1 MDSRRLLTCRP
12 DGDNTREVTM
22 SVKFQTVLLCSGAFG
37 TAVWLCLAQ
46 ASQNQQT
53 NPSPP
58 SPLLDAAGHVRQDA
72 YVLPTAPAAD
82 RAYEKIEGRRIK
94 EKDLEVVA
102 ISRKMR
108 DAGDS
113 YWGRIAGTKYE
124 KMTAEWAE
132 AKWRQYGLTD
142 IHEQEYELPP
152 QWFALDWNVTATG
165 GGKTLTFKS
174 LNPSI
179 GSPSTAPG
187 GLEAEAVW
195 VGTGSAADFMGRD
208 VRGKA
213 VLILSIL
220 EPGNMG
226 ESASWEGAWRRASE
240 NGAAAIFTIW
250 GYNENLAVW
259 QGLGN
264 RINAPGF
271 FMGWEDGKALRDL
284 IAQGNPVKL
293 KMNVKTELRENLK
306 AVAAY
311 GTLPGATDENIYV
324 LSHTD
329 GYYDAA
335 LDNASGLAV
344 MTTLAE
350 YFSKIPKEK
359 RRRSI
364 TFVASSGHHAG
375 SPTTRYMHEHRDTVL
390 AKTALILNCE
400 HVSHNDLL
408 QWNTRLRASNTIQ
421 ERRWWV
427 YGSDRLMDIAQ
438 KAFLLFGVNLVA
450 EMDPSATGDMGQ
462 VERDAP
468 SIQVIDSPEIK
479 HTDWDI
485 AERVPD
491 AGLAA
496 VARSYAK
503 IIDEVNKL
511 DRKDLLPVSFRSQK

>member
-1 MDSRRLLTCRP
+1 
-12 DGDNTREVTM
+12 M
-22 SVKFQTVLLCSGAFG
+22 SVRIEKILFWAGVAGA
-37 TAVWLCLAQ
+37 TTWLCVAQ
-46 ASQNQQT
+46 APQNQQK
-53 NPSPP
+53 NPM
-58 SPLLDAAGHVRQDA
+58 LDAAGNVRQDA
-72 YVLPTAPAAD
+72 YVMPTIPAAD
-82 RAYEKIEGRRIK
+82 RAYEKIDGHRIK

-102 ISRKMR
+102 ISHKSR
-108 DAGDS
+108 DAGDK

-132 AKWRQYGLTD
+132 GKWKQFGLTD
-142 IHEQEYELPP
+142 IHEQEYDLAP
-152 QWFALDWNVTATG
+152 QWFATDWNVTATG
-165 GGKTLTFKS
+165 SGKTLTFKS

-208 VRGKA
+208 VRGKV

-226 ESASWEGAWRRASE
+226 ESAGWEGAWRRAADH
-240 NGAAAIFTIW
+240 GAAAIFTIW
-250 GYNENLAVW
+250 GYNDNMAVW
-259 QGLGN
+259 QGMYGG
-264 RINAPGF
+264 RGSPITVPGF
-271 FMGWEDGKALRDL
+271 FVGWEDGKALRDL
-284 IAQGNPVKL
+284 IALGNPVKL
-293 KMNVKTELRENLK
+293 KMNLKTEMRSNLK

-311 GTLPGATDENIYV
+311 GTLPGTSDENIYV
-324 LSHTD
+324 LAHTD
-329 GYYDAA
+329 GYYEAA

-350 YFSKIPKEK
+350 YFSQIPKEK

-375 SPTTRYMHEHRDTVL
+375 SPTTQYMHDHRDTML
-390 AKTALILNCE
+390 GKTALILNCE
-400 HVSHNDLL
+400 HISHTDLL
-408 QWNTRLRASNTIQ
+408 QWSTHLRASNVIQ

-427 YGSDRLMDIAQ
+427 FGSDRLVDIAH
-438 KAFLLFGVNLVA
+438 KAFVEFGVNLVA
-450 EMDPSATGDMGQ
+450 EMDPSATGDMGHI
-462 VERDAP
+462 ERDAP

-485 AERVPD
+485 PERVPD

-503 IIDEVNKL
+503 IIDEANKV
-511 DRKDLLPVSFRSQK
+511 DRKDLQPVSFRSQR

>member
-1 MDSRRLLTCRP
+1 
-12 DGDNTREVTM
+12 M
-22 SVKFQTVLLCSGAFG
+22 SVKFQTLSLCAVALATG
-37 TAVWLCLAQ
+37 VWLCLGQ
-46 ASQNQQT
+46 ASQNPQA
-53 NPSPP
+53 NP

-72 YVLPTAPAAD
+72 YVMPAVPAAD

-102 ISRKMR
+102 ISRKSR
-108 DAGDS
+108 DAGDR

-132 AKWRQYGLTD
+132 TKWRQYGLTD
-142 IHEQEYELPP
+142 IHEQEYDLPP

-165 GGKTLTFKS
+165 SGKTLTFKS

-179 GSPSTAPG
+179 GSPSSPPG

-195 VGTGSAADFMGRD
+195 VGTGSAADFVGRD

-226 ESASWEGAWRRASE
+226 ESAALEGAWRRASD

-259 QGLGN
+259 QGMGN
-264 RINAPGF
+264 RITVPGF

-284 IAQGNPVKL
+284 IAQGSPVKL
-293 KMNVKTELRENLK
+293 KMSLKTELRQNLK

-311 GTLPGATDENIYV
+311 GTLAGTTDENIYV

-350 YFSKIPKEK
+350 YFSQIPKEK

-375 SPTTRYMHEHRDTVL
+375 SPTTRYMHEHRDTML

-438 KAFLLFGVNLVA
+438 KAFLVFGVNLVA

-496 VARSYAK
+496 VARAYAK
-503 IIDEVNKL
+503 IIDEANKL

>member
-1 MDSRRLLTCRP
+1 MNVKLVSLLFAAGP
-12 DGDNTREVTM
+12 LVA
-22 SVKFQTVLLCSGAFG
+22 QTSK
-37 TAVWLCLAQ
+37 
-46 ASQNQQT
+46 
-53 NPSPP
+53 PS
-58 SPLLDAAGHVRQDA
+58 SPLIDPAGHVRQDA
-72 YVLPTAPAAD
+72 YVAAPVPAAD
-82 RAYEKIEGRRIK
+82 RAYEKIDGHRIK
-94 EKDLEVVA
+94 QKDLEVVA
-102 ISRKMR
+102 ISRKSR
-108 DAGDS
+108 DAGDR

-142 IHEQEYELPP
+142 IHEQSYTLPP
-152 QWFALDWNVTATG
+152 QWFGLDWAVTATG
-165 GGKTLTFKS
+165 SGKTLTFKS

-179 GSPSTAPG
+179 GSPSTPPSG
-187 GLEAEAVW
+187 IEAEAVW

-226 ESASWEGAWRRASE
+226 ESAGWEGAWKRAADL
-240 NGAAAIFTIW
+240 GAAAIFTIW

-259 QGLGN
+259 QGMSGGRGN
-264 RINAPGF
+264 PIRVPGF

-284 IAQGNPVKL
+284 IAQGNPVML
-293 KMNVKTELRENLK
+293 KMNLKTEMRSNLQ
-306 AVAAY
+306 AVAAFA
-311 GTLPGATDENIYV
+311 TLPGATDENIWV
-324 LSHTD
+324 IAHTD

-350 YFSKIPKEK
+350 YFSQIPKEK

-364 TFVASSGHHAG
+364 TFAATSGHHAG
-375 SPTTRYMHEHRDTVL
+375 SPTTQYLHDHRDTML
-390 AKTALILNCE
+390 SKTALILNCE
-400 HVSHNDLL
+400 HISHNDLL
-408 QWNTRLRASNTIQ
+408 QWSTRLRASNTIQ

-427 YGSDRLMDIAQ
+427 YGSDRLMDIAH
-438 KAFLLFGVNLVA
+438 KAFLEFGVNLVA
-450 EMDPSATGDMGQ
+450 EMDPNASGDMGHI
-462 VERDAP
+462 ERDAP

-496 VARSYAK
+496 VARAYAK
-503 IIDEVNKL
+503 IIDEANKV
-511 DRKDLLPVSFRSQK
+511 DRKDLLPVSVRSGR

>member
-1 MDSRRLLTCRP
+1 MKTRVDRLLTAA
-12 DGDNTREVTM
+12 G
-22 SVKFQTVLLCSGAFG
+22 LLGA
-37 TAVWLCLAQ
+37 AAWLCVAQ
-46 ASQNQQT
+46 APQSQPRT
-53 NPSPP
+53 L
-58 SPLLDAAGHVRQDA
+58 SPLQDAAGHVRQDA
-72 YVLPTAPAAD
+72 YPTLPVPAAD
-82 RAYEKIEGRRIK
+82 RAYEKIDGRRIK

-102 ISRKMR
+102 ISRKSR
-108 DAGDS
+108 DAGDR

-142 IHEQEYELPP
+142 VHEQEYSLAP
-152 QWFALDWNVTATG
+152 QWFGIDWDVTATG
-165 GGKTLTFKS
+165 SGKTLTFKS
-174 LNPSI
+174 LNPAI
-179 GSPSTAPG
+179 GSAPTPPG

-226 ESASWEGAWRRASE
+226 ESAGWEGAWKRAADL
-240 NGAAAIFTIW
+240 GAAAIVTIW
-250 GYNENLAVW
+250 GYNENLAAW
-259 QGLGN
+259 QGMSGGRGN
-264 RINAPGF
+264 PIRVPGF

-293 KMNVKTELRENLK
+293 KMNLKTEMRENLK
-306 AVAAY
+306 AVASFA
-311 GTLPGATDENIYV
+311 TLPGMSDENIWV
-324 LSHTD
+324 IAHTD

-350 YFSKIPKEK
+350 YFSQIPKEK

-364 TFVASSGHHAG
+364 MFAATSGHHAG
-375 SPTTRYMHEHRDTVL
+375 SPTTLYMHDHRDTIL
-390 AKTALILNCE
+390 GKTALILNCE
-400 HVSHNDLL
+400 HISHNDLL
-408 QWNTRLRASNTIQ
+408 QWSTRLRASNTIQ

-427 YGSDRLMDIAQ
+427 YGSNRLMDIAQ
-438 KAFLLFGVNLVA
+438 KAFLEFGVNLVA
-450 EMDPSATGDMGQ
+450 EMDPNASGDMGHIQ
-462 VERDAP
+462 RDAP
-468 SIQVIDSPEIK
+468 SIQLIDSPEIK

-496 VARSYAK
+496 VARAYAK
-503 IIDEVNKL
+503 IIDEVNKV
-511 DRKDLLPVSFRSQK
+511 DRKDLQPVAVRSQR

>member
-1 MDSRRLLTCRP
+1 MSERLGTLSVWTC
-12 DGDNTREVTM
+12 
-22 SVKFQTVLLCSGAFG
+22 VLAGA
-37 TAVWLCLAQ
+37 AWMCLAQ
-46 ASQNQQT
+46 VPQN
-53 NPSPP
+53 SPNNQ

-72 YVLPTAPAAD
+72 YVVPAIPAVD
-82 RAYEKIEGRRIK
+82 RAYEKIDGRRIK

-102 ISRKMR
+102 ISRKSR
-108 DAGDS
+108 DAGDR

-132 AKWRQYGLTD
+132 AKWRAAGLSD
-142 IHEQEYELPP
+142 IHEQQYDLPP
-152 QWFALDWNVTATG
+152 QWFGLDWNVTASG
-165 GGKTLTFKS
+165 SGKTLTFKS

-179 GSPSTAPG
+179 GSPSTPPG
-187 GLEAEAVW
+187 GVEAEAVW

-208 VRGKA
+208 VRGKI

-226 ESASWEGAWRRASE
+226 ESAGWEGAWRRAADH
-240 NGAAAIFTIW
+240 GAAAIFTIW
-250 GYNENLAVW
+250 GYNDNLAVW
-259 QGLGN
+259 QGMSGGRGN
-264 RINAPGF
+264 PINVPGF
-271 FMGWEDGKALRDL
+271 FVGWEDGKALRDL
-284 IAQGNPVKL
+284 IALGNPVKVNMTL
-293 KMNVKTELRENLK
+293 KTEIRSNLK

-311 GTLPGATDENIYV
+311 GTLPGVSDEKIYV

-350 YFSKIPKEK
+350 YFSQIPKEK

-364 TFVASSGHHAG
+364 TFVATSGHHAG
-375 SPTTRYMHEHRDTVL
+375 SPTTQYMHDHRDTIL
-390 AKTALILNCE
+390 NKTALILNCE
-400 HVSHNDLL
+400 HVSHSDLL
-408 QWNTRLRASNTIQ
+408 QWSTHLRASNTIQ

-427 YGSDRLMDIAQ
+427 YGSDRLMDIAH
-438 KAFLLFGVNLVA
+438 KAFLEFGVNLVA
-450 EMDPSATGDMGQ
+450 EMDPSATGDMGHID
-462 VERDAP
+462 RDAP

-485 AERVPD
+485 AEWVPD

-496 VARSYAK
+496 VARAYAK
-503 IIDEVNKL
+503 IIDEANKV
-511 DRKDLLPVSFRSQK
+511 DRKDLLPVAFRSQR